1 VIDHIF
7 FGLNF
12 FFRLEKSCGT
22 RWDWLHAI
30 QSARACAKK
39 RQKTEGESE
48 NEARSLEEGKR
59 VRGILVCRT
68 LSCLVSLSI
77 LLCCHFA
84 EFSNSSNRGIV
95 MAVCFIK
102 RRLMICRMTLCL
114 NDDLW
119 ICLRYCL

>member
-1 VIDHIF
+1 M
-7 FGLNF
+7 
-12 FFRLEKSCGT
+12 
-22 RWDWLHAI
+22 I

-59 VRGILVCRT
+59 VRGLLVCRT

-84 EFSNSSNRGIV
+84 GFSNSSNRGIV

-102 RRLMICRMTLCL
+102 RRMMICRMTLL
-114 NDDLW
+114 PKQRFVDLST
-119 ICLRYCL
+119 ILFVILRYKMDLL